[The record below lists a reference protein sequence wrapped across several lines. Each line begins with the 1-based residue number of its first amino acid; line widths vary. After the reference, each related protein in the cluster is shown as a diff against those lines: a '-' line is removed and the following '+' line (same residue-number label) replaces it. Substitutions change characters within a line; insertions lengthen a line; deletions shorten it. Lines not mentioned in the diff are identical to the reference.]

1 MSRLLRKTAMRAESV
16 AERMSP
22 AGGLVSKPSADE
34 HPPTPV
40 PEPGPPAPEPAPPA
54 PDPEPPT
61 PEPGPPPPQL
71 RAVAPPLPEAEPVR
85 EDVQEPVT
93 YLPRAGGE
101 PREWNVWELERLA
114 RESEGRDQPRHQVKG
129 HDLLHTLRALVDG
142 EGDPPRLERALG
154 GALAAQ
160 HVLRREGG
168 QLPGQRVILVSFVG
182 SIQSPGRRPTSALRH
197 ADELRRPAADA
208 DARRRRLGPA
218 VQHQA
223 LRLVRPQPA
232 YPHAGGRAAPG
243 RPWSTL
249 RRDAGPRGGP
259 RHPGDPAHQVGL
271 RPVS

>member
-61 PEPGPPPPQL
+61 PEPGPPPPQR

-114 RESEGRDQPRHQVKG
+114 RESEGRDQPRHEELAF
-129 HDLLHTLRALVDG
+129 LLLELRQFANAD
-142 EGDPPRLERALG
+142 
-154 GALAAQ
+154 
-160 HVLRREGG
+160 G
-168 QLPGQRVILVSFVG
+168 QLPVGFDPVVRESFG
-182 SIQSPGRRPTSALRH
+182 
-197 ADELRRPAADA
+197 ELLYAA
-208 DARRRRLGPA
+208 
-218 VQHQA
+218 V
-223 LRLVRPQPA
+223 
-232 YPHAGGRAAPG
+232 
-243 RPWSTL
+243 
-249 RRDAGPRGGP
+249 
-259 RHPGDPAHQVGL
+259 
-271 RPVS
+271 